1 MTAQTSREGFR
12 VRGEST
18 PVWLPAGLTL
28 VGLIVSIIT
37 VRLLLPR
44 SSDGFDPE
52 LQRIETTMSSTQVA
66 APAAKAGLDKA
77 PDASGLADVP
87 EATLGAE
94 NNRLPAETDTG
105 FGAVQIPAA
114 PVTPNQP
121 ASDTVARGLESVE
134 GSAVGDAAA
143 RFAGNRQGLGEQV
156 SSRQTGSGPK
166 PEPDVG
172 APIPEATNDTPASS
186 ESAAG
191 TPIGADPATSILPPT
206 RADAQGDRAPEQ
218 LIDKSASDCAP
229 LFSVRFKHAS
239 VEPQGRNINKKIKRL
254 AAWLSTH
261 PTAIIYVDG
270 HADASGPEELNLFI
284 SFQRAAAIATL
295 LEDAG
300 TSKAQLVI
308 RAYGEGRS
316 LSPPTASAP
325 NRRVALKIDA
335 DMGCDARSP
344 EVGGRP

>member
-12 VRGEST
+12 VRGERT

-28 VGLIVSIIT
+28 AGLIVSIIA

-44 SSDGFDPE
+44 SSDGFDLE
-52 LQRIETTMSSTQVA
+52 LQRTETTMGTAQVA
-66 APAAKAGLDKA
+66 APAAKTGLDKA
-77 PDASGLADVP
+77 PEASGLAGVP

-94 NNRLPAETDTG
+94 HDGLPAETDTG
-105 FGAVQIPAA
+105 FGAVQVPAA
-114 PVTPNQP
+114 LVTPNQP
-121 ASDTVARGLESVE
+121 ASETVARGLESVR
-134 GSAVGDAAA
+134 GSAVGDTAA

-166 PEPDVG
+166 PEPDLG
-172 APIPEATNDTPASS
+172 GLIPEATNDTPAST
-186 ESAAG
+186 EPAAG
-191 TPIGADPATSILPPT
+191 TPIGADPAKSILQPT
-206 RADAQGDRAPEQ
+206 RAGAQVDRTPEQ
-218 LIDKSASDCAP
+218 PVDESASDCAP
-229 LFSVRFKHAS
+229 LFSVRFEHAS
-239 VEPQGRNINKKIKRL
+239 VEPQGRNIKKKIKRL

-270 HADASGPEELNLFI
+270 HADSSGPEELNLFI

-335 DMGCDARSP
+335 DMGCDARSL